1 MTLGNLFQ
9 KILTKVIEVSNEM
22 LNLGTSVNNLLN
34 CVKLVRYLAKLFI
47 KNIEIFKGILFIG
60 KTTSNCRS

>member
-22 LNLGTSVNNLLN
+22 LNLGTSVNSLLN

-47 KNIEIFKGILFIG
+47 KNIEIFKGILFTG
-60 KTTSNCRS
+60 KSTSNCRS

>member
-22 LNLGTSVNNLLN
+22 LNLGTSVNSLLN

-60 KTTSNCRS
+60 KSTSNCRS